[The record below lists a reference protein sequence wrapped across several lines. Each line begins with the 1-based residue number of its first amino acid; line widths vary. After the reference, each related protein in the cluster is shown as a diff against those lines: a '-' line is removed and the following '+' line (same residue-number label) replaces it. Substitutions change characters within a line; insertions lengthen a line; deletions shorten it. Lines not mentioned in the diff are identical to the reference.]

1 MKKSP
6 LNFNKLKGNEIR
18 HLVFHVQ
25 SGDDQI
31 DYVEIPT
38 IEEQIDESQHG
49 SRADHT
55 ALQIRQPHHRPDQT
69 H

>member
-1 MKKSP
+1 MGKKSP
-6 LNFNKLKGNEIR
+6 IKLNFKKIR
-18 HLVFHVQ
+18 HLIFHVQ
-25 SGDDQI
+25 SADDQI

-38 IEEQIDESQHG
+38 VKEQIDESQHG
-49 SRADHT
+49 STADHT

>member
-1 MKKSP
+1 MEKSP
-6 LNFNKLKGNEIR
+6 INLNKTFLKIR
-18 HLVFHVQ
+18 HLIFDVQ
-25 SGDDQI
+25 SADDQI
-31 DYVEIPT
+31 DYVEIST
-38 IEEQIDESQHG
+38 IKEQIDESQHG

>member
-1 MKKSP
+1 MGKKIT
-6 LNFNKLKGNEIR
+6 NTIKLKKIR
-18 HLVFHVQ
+18 HLIFHVQ
-25 SGDDQI
+25 SADDQI

-38 IEEQIDESQHG
+38 VKEQIDESQHG
-49 SRADHT
+49 STADHT